1 MNSTAAAVGGAVTFV
16 WLGMVLA
23 ISFLEAPLK
32 FRAPGVTIPLG
43 LGIGRLVFR
52 ALNAVEVVLALA
64 IVIAVALSGPSAV
77 VVAFTV
83 VVIVLLVVQLAVI
96 RPRLNRRSDEVL
108 AGVLDTGARADAPA
122 GAGVRAESEQP
133 RSHGH
138 LAYVA
143 CEVVKVIA
151 LLDLGTSLLART

>member
-1 MNSTAAAVGGAVTFV
+1 MSSTAAAVAAGAVTFV

-32 FRAPGVTIPLG
+32 FRAPGVTIPVG

-52 ALNAVEVVLALA
+52 ALNAVEVLLALA
-64 IVIAVALSGPSAV
+64 VVIAVALGRPSAV

-83 VVIVLLVVQLAVI
+83 VVVALLVVQLTAI
-96 RPRLNRRSDEVL
+96 RPRLNRRSDDVL
-108 AGVLDTGARADAPA
+108 AGASHRADGPA
-122 GAGVRAESEQP
+122 GTDVRGESEQP

-143 CEVVKVIA
+143 CEVVKVLA
-151 LLDLGTSLLART
+151 LLGLGVSLLART